1 VGPLSNCGRFR
12 GRGVWPEQSS
22 VGSRRS
28 TVQARADSLE
38 VRPGKLYLVVE
49 ENGEVAMSFHWI
61 GLLVLGLMAG
71 VLAGLAGVGGGIII
85 VPALVF
91 LFGFNQH
98 LAQGTS
104 LAVLIP
110 PVGLLAMLQYY
121 RKGDVD
127 LKAAALIAGGLLLGS
142 VFGAKVALGLPQGV
156 LKKIFGGVLL
166 LASMRYLL
174 MK

>member
-1 VGPLSNCGRFR
+1 LRGLRLYFCIRFHDVEVVVGPLSNCG
-12 GRGVWPEQSS
+12 GRGGV
-22 VGSRRS
+22 
-28 TVQARADSLE
+28 DSLE
-38 VRPGKLYLVVE
+38 AGAGRLYLRRGRTE
-49 ENGEVAMSFHWI
+49 EVAMSLHLV
-61 GLLVLGLMAG
+61 GLLALGLAAG
-71 VLAGLAGVGGGIII
+71 VLAGLVGVGGGIII

-91 LFGFNQH
+91 IFGFSQH

-121 RKGDVD
+121 KKGDVD
-127 LKAAALIAGGLLLGS
+127 LKVAALIAGGLLLGS
-142 VFGAKVALGLPQGV
+142 LLGAKIALGLPQGV

-166 LASMRYLL
+166 LTSMRYLL

>member
-1 VGPLSNCGRFR
+1 
-12 GRGVWPEQSS
+12 
-22 VGSRRS
+22 
-28 TVQARADSLE
+28 
-38 VRPGKLYLVVE
+38 
-49 ENGEVAMSFHWI
+49 MSFHWI